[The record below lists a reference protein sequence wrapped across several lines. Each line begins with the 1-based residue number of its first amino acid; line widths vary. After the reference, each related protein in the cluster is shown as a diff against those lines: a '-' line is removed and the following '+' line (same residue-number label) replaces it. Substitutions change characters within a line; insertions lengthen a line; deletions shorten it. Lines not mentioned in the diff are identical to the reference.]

1 MNSWKLTV
9 FGFSI
14 LWALIW
20 IGWNVDIYL
29 VDEVLVF
36 PFVELAL
43 AIPIIVGTIW
53 VLANKF
59 INSLRGKTDN
69 QGRQK

>member
-20 IGWNVDIYL
+20 IGWTVDIYL

-53 VLANKF
+53 VLVYKLM
-59 INSLRGKTDN
+59 NSLRGKISN
-69 QGRQK
+69 QNGQK

>member
-20 IGWNVDIYL
+20 IGWTVDIYL

-43 AIPIIVGTIW
+43 AIPIVIVTIW
-53 VLANKF
+53 VLVNR
-59 INSLRGKTDN
+59 IMNSLRRKTDN
-69 QGRQK
+69 